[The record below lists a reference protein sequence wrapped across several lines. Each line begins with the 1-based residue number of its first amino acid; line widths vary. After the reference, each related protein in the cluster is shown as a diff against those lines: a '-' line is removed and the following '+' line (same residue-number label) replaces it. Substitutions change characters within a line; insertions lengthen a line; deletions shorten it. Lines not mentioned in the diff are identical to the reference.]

1 MRDIIR
7 RYGTDSDMIKLR
19 YRLLPNH
26 VLCLNYFFSGK
37 EASCLRDELNL
48 NDVQIKKMRDV
59 FNQTGV
65 RFPEVMLMIIL
76 LINQ

>member
-7 RYGTDSDMIKLR
+7 KYGTDSDMIKLR
-19 YRLLPNH
+19 YRLLPSH

-37 EASCLRDELNL
+37 EPSCLRDELNL
-48 NDVQIKKMRDV
+48 TDAQIKKMREV
-59 FNQTGV
+59 FNLTGIK
-65 RFPEVMLMIIL
+65 FPEVMLMIIL